1 MDRERAAGQET
12 IDIWRT
18 ETEQSRAPI
27 FFLFRVTLV
36 DRGPLQKPCS
46 DHRHPPPPQNAP
58 PKRPQN
64 RSRPAR
70 GARFTTGL
78 SAHTPTPG
86 RRRAGAIPWAAAAAT
101 RAWRWRRASNFTRA
115 SRAHENRSKRTRERA
130 HARASARESERTRE
144 RDFSSQSCSP
154 LPLFS
159 LSSSSLRLGPVTAE
173 IAAHMPTTSSN
184 TGFILRGKERKLEAG
199 RAR

>member
-1 MDRERAAGQET
+1 MAQQATQQLARPSPPALLGLRCLLSREGVRMDRERAAGQET

-58 PKRPQN
+58 QKRPQN

-115 SRAHENRSKRTRERA
+115 SRARA
-130 HARASARESERTRE
+130 
-144 RDFSSQSCSP
+144 
-154 LPLFS
+154 
-159 LSSSSLRLGPVTAE
+159 
-173 IAAHMPTTSSN
+173 
-184 TGFILRGKERKLEAG
+184 
-199 RAR
+199 

>member
-1 MDRERAAGQET
+1 LGAREHGTSLQTKLRRMTQQATQQLARPSPPALLGFRCLLSREGVRIDRERAAGQER

-36 DRGPLQKPCS
+36 DPCPRGSLCKNLALTMAT
-46 DHRHPPPPQNAP
+46 RLPPKNAP

-70 GARFTTGL
+70 GARFTTGP

-101 RAWRWRRASNFTRA
+101 RAWRRRRASNFTRA
-115 SRAHENRSKRTRERA
+115 SRARA
-130 HARASARESERTRE
+130 
-144 RDFSSQSCSP
+144 
-154 LPLFS
+154 
-159 LSSSSLRLGPVTAE
+159 
-173 IAAHMPTTSSN
+173 
-184 TGFILRGKERKLEAG
+184 
-199 RAR
+199 